1 MKRFIRH
8 RLSINRLSSGDTIV
22 EVLLAISIFALVLVV
37 SLVSANRSL
46 HSGTDATNRQQALT
60 LADQQ
65 VEFIKNALG
74 TDLSTLQAYT
84 AAQGT
89 FCIDPTT
96 GQVQNASAANKPCNN
111 IGGSQY
117 DLAITSASGGSNST
131 VFKVTTMWP
140 STSTTGTDSLFVYYK
155 VPGVGPTPPSVSSC
169 SVNVTSAT
177 APGAATLS
185 GIVNPNGK

>member
-117 DLAITSASGGSNST
+117 DLAITSASGG
-131 VFKVTTMWP
+131 
-140 STSTTGTDSLFVYYK
+140 TSTTGTDSLFVYYK

-185 GIVNPNGK
+185 GIVNPNG